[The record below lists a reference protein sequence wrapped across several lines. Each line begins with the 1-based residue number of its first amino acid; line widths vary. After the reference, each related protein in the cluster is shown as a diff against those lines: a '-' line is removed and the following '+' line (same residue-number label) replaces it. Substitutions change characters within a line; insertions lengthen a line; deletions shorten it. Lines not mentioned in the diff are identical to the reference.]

1 MTPPLKFCCVLALLT
16 LAASAP
22 AQQWF
27 SLSGRDT
34 APDATVVE
42 VDLQTVRLREGSGE
56 AVIRV
61 THDVLQPHPA
71 GFGYRS
77 FVATANIDC
86 ARRTVAL
93 ASAAYFALPAGRGAR
108 VGADSSGRDGGM
120 PAKIAEGVPVH
131 SVQALLRAACP
142 AGAS

>member
-1 MTPPLKFCCVLALLT
+1 MRPPPKFCSLLAMATLALPAL
-16 LAASAP
+16 

-27 SLSGRDT
+27 SLSGRDVG
-34 APDATVVE
+34 PSATLVE
-42 VDLQTVRLREGSGE
+42 VDLQSVLLRDGSGE

-61 THDVLQPHPA
+61 TYDVLQPHPG

-86 ARRTVAL
+86 IRRTVGL
-93 ASAAYFALPAGRGAR
+93 ASAAYFAQPGARGQR
-108 VGADSSGRDGGM
+108 VGADSSGRDQGM
-120 PAKIAEGVPVH
+120 PARIAESVPAPAR
-131 SVQALLRAACP
+131 QALLRAACP